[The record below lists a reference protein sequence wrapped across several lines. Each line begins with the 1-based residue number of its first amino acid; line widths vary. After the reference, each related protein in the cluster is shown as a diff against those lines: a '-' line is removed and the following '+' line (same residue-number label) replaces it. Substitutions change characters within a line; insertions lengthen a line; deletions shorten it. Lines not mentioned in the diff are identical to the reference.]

1 MSLTSTTAATAETVE
16 CDVAVIGGGLG
27 GIAAALA
34 AAAAG
39 QRVVLTCDQ
48 PVLGGQITSQLVP
61 ALDEH
66 PYVET
71 FGSSASYR
79 RFRDLIR
86 SRYDGVANPGG
97 GWVSRLCFESS
108 AGLSAIEE
116 MLNPYIAT
124 GQLTVLL
131 DISPALVLR
140 DGARISAVELTG
152 AAGIVQVRANMFC
165 DATETGDLLPLSDAA
180 WVVGSEGRDAYGE
193 SLAIPGG
200 PRPGAVQSCTVG
212 FVVEHDPD
220 GNYVGQ
226 EPPGYR
232 RWRDSQPFTLEI
244 AGADGQTH
252 RYRMFT
258 EGPDGRPPFWTYRR
272 LRDGATLGGRDLAL
286 INWSSNDYAARSL
299 IHEPDLAHAEARD
312 LSLSFLHWLRT
323 ECPRDDGGHGYPG
336 LRLVPVAAGTPDGL
350 AAQPYVRESRRLRLT
365 QPITEH
371 DLLRRPGH
379 ARATQMPDSGGIAL
393 YNLDLH
399 ARVGYDADSTEAPIA
414 NVTSAPFQVPLHA
427 LVTDEP
433 ANLLMAA
440 KNLAATQVAA
450 GAYRVHNGE
459 WAVGEAAGTLAAQA
473 VARNLAPHALLNH
486 PHERHAVQRALLRGG
501 VPITWIEDI
510 EPDDPLYVPAQ
521 LLVTAGGL
529 GQNRAASLRIEPQ
542 SVADESD
549 RIALRDAANSLL
561 GGEPVP
567 ENALPPAGSSW
578 AEVVRSLAPALDRAV
593 AGT

>member
-1 MSLTSTTAATAETVE
+1 MSLTPTGAATTEIVE

-27 GIAAALA
+27 GIAASLA

-39 QRVVLTCDQ
+39 QSVVLTCDQ

-66 PYVET
+66 QYVET

-86 SRYDGVANPGG
+86 AKYDGVANPGG
-97 GWVSRLCFESS
+97 GWVSRLCFEPS
-108 AGLSAIEE
+108 AGLSSIEE
-116 MLNPYIAT
+116 MFAPYIAI
-124 GQLTVLL
+124 GQVTVLL
-131 DISPALVLR
+131 DLSPALVLR
-140 DGARISAVELTG
+140 DGAQISAVELTG
-152 AAGIVQVRANMFC
+152 ASGIVQVRAEVFC
-165 DATETGDLLPLSDAA
+165 DATETGDLLSLSGAA
-180 WVVGSEGRDAYGE
+180 WTVGSEGSDAYGE

-200 PRPGAVQSCTVG
+200 PRPDAVQSCTVG

-220 GNYVGQ
+220 GDYVGK
-226 EPPGYR
+226 EPSGYR

-244 AGADGQTH
+244 SGADGQTH

-258 EGPDGRPPFWTYRR
+258 QGPDGRPPFWTYRR

-299 IHEPDLAHAEARD
+299 IHEAGLAQAEARD

-323 ECPRDDGGHGYPG
+323 ECPREDGGRGYPG
-336 LRLVPVAAGTPDGL
+336 LRLVPEAAGTPDGL
-350 AAQPYVRESRRLRLT
+350 AAQPYVRESRRLRLA

-371 DLLRRPGH
+371 HLLRRPGH
-379 ARATQMPDSGGIAL
+379 ARAAQMPDSGGIAL

-399 ARVGYDADSTEAPIA
+399 ARVGYDVDSSDAPIA
-414 NVTSAPFQVPLHA
+414 NAQSAPFQVPLHA
-427 LVTDEP
+427 LVADDP

-459 WAVGEAAGTLAAQA
+459 WAVGEAAGTLAAQVVSKNRPA
-473 VARNLAPHALLNH
+473 SALLSNH
-486 PHERHAVQRALLRGG
+486 HERQAIQRGLLRAG

-510 EPDDPLYVPAQ
+510 TPADPLYVPAQ

-529 GQNRAASLRIEPQ
+529 GPNRAVSFKTEPN
-542 SVADESD
+542 VAADAAD
-549 RIALRDAANSLL
+549 RIALRTAASSLL
-561 GGEPVP
+561 GDEQLP
-567 ENALPPAGSSW
+567 ESILPPAGASW
-578 AEVVRSLAPALDRAV
+578 AEVVRSLAATLDPCRS
-593 AGT
+593 